1 MPQVGQAL
9 TKSYTGYII
18 TQGVR
23 NCVHVQ
29 KAASIWGEKGGLRN
43 NPVSVCNHQ
52 ACGRGMLGTHSALV
66 LNAPNQARKKFTASD
81 IKSSTFS
88 SFPHCETL

>member
-18 TQGVR
+18 TQGVH

-29 KAASIWGEKGGLRN
+29 KAASIWGEKGG
-43 NPVSVCNHQ
+43 P
-52 ACGRGMLGTHSALV
+52 
-66 LNAPNQARKKFTASD
+66 
-81 IKSSTFS
+81 
-88 SFPHCETL
+88 